1 MKLST
6 FKQYV
11 SEMSSINFVQSNG
24 TIVPPHFHITEVGLI
39 TRHFID
45 CGGDV
50 HTHSVANLQI
60 WVADDVDHR
69 LEPMGLLHI
78 IALSKKILGEEDL
91 EMEVEYQNETIGKY
105 RLDFQGNSFLLV
117 PTQTDCLAKI
127 KCNIPQEKQK
137 LQMEDLGKV
146 QQVCCT
152 PGGSCC

>member
-6 FKQYV
+6 FKQHV
-11 SEMSSINFVQSNG
+11 AEMSSIKFVQADG
-24 TIVPPHFHITEVGLI
+24 AIVPPHFHITEVGLI

-105 RLDFQGNSFLLV
+105 RLHFQDNSFLLV

-127 KCNIPQEKQK
+127 KCNIPQGKQT

>member
-6 FKQYV
+6 FKQHLT
-11 SEMSSINFVQSNG
+11 EMSSINFVQADG

-50 HTHSVANLQI
+50 HTNRVANLQI

-69 LEPMGLLHI
+69 LEPAGLLHI
-78 IALSKKILGEEDL
+78 IALSEKILGEEDL
-91 EMEVEYQNETIGKY
+91 DVQVEYQNETIGKY
-105 RLDFQGNSFLLV
+105 RLEFLENSFLLV

-127 KCNIPQEKQK
+127 KCNIPQAKQT
-137 LQMEDLGKV
+137 LQMEDMGKV